1 MKLSKSNFAIG
12 LISAAVVTLTACGG
26 GGGGSAGG
34 TANGTVSSVT
44 GVAATG
50 LAIVNGSVTLKCV
63 VGTTSSKATGTD
75 GSFNIDVSGVTLPC
89 VARVTYT
96 DSAGAQ
102 QKLHSLVSTASNVN
116 ITPVTDLLVA
126 KLTNGSAAT
135 AFDSF
140 DASKVQNYTKDQVS
154 TATAAVKTYL
164 KDTLGVDT
172 TNLPDDL
179 IGTKLVAQ
187 TSSVSGDNFDK
198 VLDDLKV
205 KLNSKGKTLE
215 GAETEVSSEHT
226 PVTVTAGP
234 AQTITFTS
242 PGTQTI
248 GTATSALVATSTS
261 GLAITFASTTPSVC
275 TVSGTALTLVAAGS
289 CTVTAD
295 QAGNSVYSAATTVS
309 YTFSVIA
316 ATSTPTPTPTPTPVV
331 TSAATGKTVY
341 AATCA
346 TCHSTMPALN
356 ISKVLNGA
364 NSPNTIL
371 NAISSNKG
379 GMKVLSI
386 STQQASDIAAYLA
399 TPNI

>member
-1 MKLSKSNFAIG
+1 MKLFKSNFTLG

-26 GGGGSAGG
+26 GGGGGGG
-34 TANGTVSSVT
+34 TTGGNVSSVT

-50 LAIVNGSVTLKCV
+50 LAIANGSVTLKCAT
-63 VGTTSSKATGTD
+63 GTTSAKATSTD
-75 GSFNIDVSGVTLPC
+75 GNFSIDVSGVTLPC
-89 VARVTYT
+89 VARVDYV
-96 DSAGAQ
+96 DSTGSAK
-102 QKLHSLVSTASNVN
+102 KLHSLVSTAGNVN

-126 KLTNGSAAT
+126 KLANGTAAS

-140 DASKVQNYTKDQVS
+140 DAIKVKSYTTDKVS
-154 TATAAVKTYL
+154 AATAAVKTYL

-172 TNLPDDL
+172 SKLSDDL
-179 IGTKLVAQ
+179 IGTKFVAA
-187 TSSVSGDNFDK
+187 TNSTTGDDFDK

-205 KLNSKGKTLE
+205 KLNSKGKNLE
-215 GAETEVSSEHT
+215 EAETEVSSEHT
-226 PVTVTAGP
+226 PVTGTAGP

-261 GLAITFASTTPSVC
+261 GLAVTFASTTPSVC
-275 TVSGTALTLVAAGS
+275 TVSGTALTLLAAGS

-309 YTFSVIA
+309 YTFSVVA
-316 ATSTPTPTPTPTPVV
+316 ATSTPTPVV

-341 AATCA
+341 AANCA
-346 TCHSTMPALN
+346 TCHSAMPALN

-364 NSPNTIL
+364 NSPTTIL

-379 GMKVLSI
+379 GMKVLAGTI
-386 STQQASDIAAYLA
+386 STQNANDIAAYLA
-399 TPNI
+399 TPSI

>member
-1 MKLSKSNFAIG
+1 MKLSKSNFALG

-63 VGTTSSKATGTD
+63 EGTTSSKATGTD

-96 DSAGAQ
+96 DSTGAQ

-116 ITPVTDLLVA
+116 ITPVTDLLVT

-179 IGTKLVAQ
+179 IGTKFVAQ

-316 ATSTPTPTPTPTPVV
+316 ATSTPTPTPTPVV

-341 AATCA
+341 AANCA
-346 TCHSTMPALN
+346 TCHSAMPALN